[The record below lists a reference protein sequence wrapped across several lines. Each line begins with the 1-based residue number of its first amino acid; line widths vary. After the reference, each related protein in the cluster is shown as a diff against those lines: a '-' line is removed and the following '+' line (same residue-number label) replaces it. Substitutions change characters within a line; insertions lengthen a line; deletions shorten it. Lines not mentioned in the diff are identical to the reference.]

1 MIILYNNLLQSAKE
15 IYLASLTN
23 RNNSKYAS
31 KLAAKI
37 LMKITNRNSIRYKET
52 LFILINKFQSN

>member
-23 RNNSKYAS
+23 RNDSKYAS

-37 LMKITNRNSIRYKET
+37 LMKITKKFNSI
-52 LFILINKFQSN
+52 